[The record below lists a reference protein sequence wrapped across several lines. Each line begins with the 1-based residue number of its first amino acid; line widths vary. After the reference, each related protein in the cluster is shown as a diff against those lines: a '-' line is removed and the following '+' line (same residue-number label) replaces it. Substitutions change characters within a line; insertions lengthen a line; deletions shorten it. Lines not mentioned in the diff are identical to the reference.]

1 MAVFTEQTISFLISL
16 LLVSVQGK
24 AISRFLM
31 FQLLTRFTEIA
42 SPPLPIAPYSYSPGV
57 IPVAVIAS
65 PPIFALVT
73 QPVVLVSRVERDS
86 FYLSHRPTVPQLRP
100 APQLVVVVVCSTC
113 FHCLSFVYFQRCM
126 YPTMLSLSDAMS
138 HRVPARCDRV
148 P

>member
-86 FYLSHRPTVPQLRP
+86 FYLSHRPTVPQASAAACCCRR
-100 APQLVVVVVCSTC
+100 VFNV
-113 FHCLSFVYFQRCM
+113 F
-126 YPTMLSLSDAMS
+126 SLPLLCVFSAV
-138 HRVPARCDRV
+138 HVPHHVIAVRRDV
-148 P
+148 PPCPRSL